1 VFGAD
6 GGHAR
11 LIGALVIQAA
21 ETADRR
27 AVAEEVRLVL
37 RERMRV
43 PRDGPD
49 PFVMFDVTAAAAA
62 RERAAETLGSFL
74 AAVALVALFVGG
86 IGVMNVMLVSV
97 TERTREIGLRMAVGA
112 RPRHVLAQFVI
123 EASLLAMI
131 GGAAGVVLGV
141 GAAVGLALLGGWPVV
156 LDPLAGLVALGVSA
170 SVGLAAGLYPAIRAA
185 RLDPVEALRTA

>member
-1 VFGAD
+1 
-6 GGHAR
+6 
-11 LIGALVIQAA
+11 
-21 ETADRR
+21 
-27 AVAEEVRLVL
+27 
-37 RERMRV
+37 MRV

-49 PFVMFDVTAAAAA
+49 PFVLFDVTAAAAA
-62 RERAAETLGSFL
+62 REQAAETLGSFL

-112 RPRHVLAQFVI
+112 RPVHVLGQFVV
-123 EASLLAMI
+123 EASLLALI

-156 LDPLAGLVALGVSA
+156 LDPMAGLIALGVSA
-170 SVGLAAGLYPAIRAA
+170 AVGLAAGLYPAIRAA

>member
-1 VFGAD
+1 
-6 GGHAR
+6 
-11 LIGALVIQAA
+11 
-21 ETADRR
+21 
-27 AVAEEVRLVL
+27 
-37 RERMRV
+37 
-43 PRDGPD
+43 
-49 PFVMFDVTAAAAA
+49 MFDVTAAAAA

-170 SVGLAAGLYPAIRAA
+170 SVGLAAGLYPAIRAS